1 MPDNE
6 FPKPQRQTPN
16 TRALVREIPNL
27 PRRSRVAGY
36 AIAIGL
42 AAAALA
48 LTLVFLP
55 WLERSVFLLFWPA
68 VFAAA
73 WLGGF
78 GPAALTAVLAV
89 LLVDMVI
96 IPPAMTLRTTDPRD
110 MIGLLGFLLIGG
122 ISAWVIARLQRAR
135 SATAE
140 AAQENANLAKLLDE
154 QGEELAQQLEEAQS
168 MQEELEASTEELA
181 ERTAEAESA
190 DRFTRGILES
200 IADPFVVYDA
210 EWRFRYINA
219 AAERVF
225 ENTGSEVTRFVGA
238 VVWEIWPELIGTK
251 TEKEMRRAATEMV
264 PTTFEAF
271 DQASGTWAEL
281 YCYPLPDGGLGVQ
294 WKDITQRKRIE
305 ESTRYLSR
313 ASELL
318 ASSLDYEQTLSE
330 VARLIVPEFADW
342 CSVSILDD
350 SGQPRQ
356 LAIAHVDPDKVKWA
370 IELNKRYPP
379 DMTADTGVPQVI
391 RSGKPEIYP
400 DIPDELL
407 VAGAIDDEHL
417 RITREL
423 GLKSAMVVPLSTS
436 DRILGAIT
444 IVSAESGRRY
454 TDQDLDF
461 AMELA
466 RRAALAVDNAVH
478 HKAELEARHAAEGA
492 NAAKTQFL
500 AVMSHELRTPLN
512 AIGGYT
518 ELLLMGLRG
527 PLTADQ
533 TADLERIQRSQ
544 RNLLSL
550 INDILNYAKLDAGRV
565 EFSMSV
571 VPLHPLLLELE
582 PLITPQLRSRKL
594 SYAYTGCDE
603 SLAVWADREKVRQ
616 VLLNLLSNAIKFTDA
631 GGRITIDC
639 SSDDAEAR
647 VLVSDTGLGIPEDK
661 LGSIFEPFVQLERN
675 LSSTHEGTGLG
686 LAISR
691 DLARGMGGELTVESK
706 VGDGSIFVLTLRRE
720 RVADAEA
727 ASDQAAD
734 ARGAR

>member
-251 TEKEMRRAATEMV
+251 TEKEMRRAAIEMV

-318 ASSLDYEQTLSE
+318 ASSLDYEQTLRSIARLVVPRLAAFAILDVVDDHDVMKRLDVVHRDE
-330 VARLIVPEFADW
+330 AKQDVARRL
-342 CSVSILDD
+342 
-350 SGQPRQ
+350 R
-356 LAIAHVDPDKVKWA
+356 
-370 IELNKRYPP
+370 
-379 DMTADTGVPQVI
+379 
-391 RSGKPEIYP
+391 
-400 DIPDELL
+400 DIPLDWSRPHSAQQAREYATAYSKILTARRFSHIYIDAF
-407 VAGAIDDEHL
+407 AGA
-417 RITREL
+417 
-423 GLKSAMVVPLSTS
+423 GLHV
-436 DRILGAIT
+436 
-444 IVSAESGRRY
+444 
-454 TDQDLDF
+454 
-461 AMELA
+461 
-466 RRAALAVDNAVH
+466 
-478 HKAELEARHAAEGA
+478 
-492 NAAKTQFL
+492 
-500 AVMSHELRTPLN
+500 
-512 AIGGYT
+512 
-518 ELLLMGLRG
+518 
-527 PLTADQ
+527 
-533 TADLERIQRSQ
+533 
-544 RNLLSL
+544 
-550 INDILNYAKLDAGRV
+550 
-565 EFSMSV
+565 
-571 VPLHPLLLELE
+571 
-582 PLITPQLRSRKL
+582 
-594 SYAYTGCDE
+594 
-603 SLAVWADREKVRQ
+603 
-616 VLLNLLSNAIKFTDA
+616 
-631 GGRITIDC
+631 
-639 SSDDAEAR
+639 AR
-647 VLVSDTGLGIPEDK
+647 VDRRL
-661 LGSIFEPFVQLERN
+661 R
-675 LSSTHEGTGLG
+675 
-686 LAISR
+686 
-691 DLARGMGGELTVESK
+691 AR
-706 VGDGSIFVLTLRRE
+706 
-720 RVADAEA
+720 
-727 ASDQAAD
+727 
-734 ARGAR
+734 